1 MKEALSLWEERERAR
16 AEILAA
22 VDEAEASLARG
33 EGRIITQES
42 MHELAEEA
50 RGTYGPDDKVH
61 DGVHL
66 RFVNE
71 LCHRLTRVIEQLLA
85 EEATRPADDVVLRML
100 LAPRADKVAERL
112 VFNAYGRAIQG
123 FESYD
128 TTVLM
133 GS

>member
-1 MKEALSLWEERERAR
+1 MNLNSEIAYYAELRLVDKAR
-16 AEILAA
+16 L
-22 VDEAEASLARG
+22 LNLFL
-33 EGRIITQES
+33 
-42 MHELAEEA
+42 HELAEEA
-50 RGTYGPDDKVH
+50 RGTYGPAEQVH
-61 DGVHL
+61 DGAHL

-112 VFNAYGRAIQG
+112 VFNAYSRAIQG

-128 TTVLM
+128 TTVLL

>member
-1 MKEALSLWEERERAR
+1 MNLNSEIAYYTDLRLVDKAR
-16 AEILAA
+16 L
-22 VDEAEASLARG
+22 LNLFL
-33 EGRIITQES
+33 
-42 MHELAEEA
+42 HELAEEA
-50 RGTYGPDDKVH
+50 RGTYGPSDQVH
-61 DGVHL
+61 DGAHL

-112 VFNAYGRAIQG
+112 VFNAYARAIQG

>member
-1 MKEALSLWEERERAR
+1 MNLNSEIAFYAELRPVDKAR
-16 AEILAA
+16 L
-22 VDEAEASLARG
+22 LNLFL
-33 EGRIITQES
+33 
-42 MHELAEEA
+42 HELAEEA
-50 RGTYGPDDKVH
+50 RATYGPGADQVH

-71 LCHRLTRVIEQLLA
+71 LYHRITRVVEQMLA

-100 LAPRADKVAERL
+100 LAPRPDKVAERL
-112 VFNAYGRAIQG
+112 VHNAYGRAIQG

>member
-1 MKEALSLWEERERAR
+1 MNLNSEIEFYSELRLVDKAR
-16 AEILAA
+16 LLNL
-22 VDEAEASLARG
+22 VL
-33 EGRIITQES
+33 
-42 MHELAEEA
+42 HELAEEA
-50 RGTYGPDDKVH
+50 RGTYGPGAEQVH
-61 DGVHL
+61 DGAHL

-71 LCHRLTRVIEQLLA
+71 LYHRLTRVIEQLLA

-112 VFNAYGRAIQG
+112 VFNAYSRAIQG